1 LSQQAVAQDVAAKI
15 LCDNLQALTSKVAHE
30 DADLPESVR
39 IYHAFAHTVLKPLLP
54 GLLLAKKVGK
64 MLREVQTPQ
73 PVKLTSQ
80 FFNRKAFD
88 EQLVLDPQQDPP
100 RTRCLRKP

>member
-39 IYHAFAHTVLKPLLP
+39 INHAFAHTVLQSELNIHSNL
-54 GLLLAKKVGK
+54 V
-64 MLREVQTPQ
+64 M
-73 PVKLTSQ
+73 
-80 FFNRKAFD
+80 NRH
-88 EQLVLDPQQDPP
+88 LSL
-100 RTRCLRKP
+100 